1 MRTKLLLL
9 ALILTGLSY
18 AQTTVNLSGLTQNT
32 TLGSSCTGIVEHFKT
47 TGDLNLNGFTVNL
60 QNATLEVV
68 GNINGGGSITY
79 CGNSVLCSR
88 QSVQN
93 NPNIQ
98 SGLNRNCNNL
108 SINSYNNKIDYL
120 YNKQLNILTV
130 TNAEYINIYDITG
143 KLIIK
148 SNSNVINTDL
158 LNNNILYLIKTN
170 IGNIKLYK

>member
-1 MRTKLLLL
+1 MKTKLLLF

-32 TLGSSCTGIVEHFKT
+32 TLGSSCSGTVEHFKT
-47 TGDLNLNGFTVNL
+47 TGDLNLNGFTINL

-68 GNINGGGSITY
+68 GNINGGGSIIY

-98 SGLNRNCNNL
+98 SGLNRNCNSL
-108 SINSYNNKIDYL
+108 SIRDFIQIKYL
-120 YNKQLNILTV
+120 YNKQSNILTV
-130 TNAEYINIYDITG
+130 VDAEYIEIYDITG
-143 KLIIK
+143 RLIIN
-148 SNSNVINTDL
+148 SNSNIIHTDL
-158 LNNNILYLIKTN
+158 LQGNILYVIKTD